1 MIQAQVINKIIQDRD
16 PSIITLNNLTADY
29 FSDYK
34 QEFWFI
40 KKHLDEYGNIPDS
53 TTFLSKFPNF
63 EYFEVH
69 ETLNYLLEELVKD
82 KNKRFLAEN
91 FNKIRNF
98 IMSNDVDSA
107 MQLLRQASEESSA
120 SISLQCVD
128 VIHDTSRYDRYL
140 DRVDNLDKYFIKT
153 GFPELDAIISGWDC
167 NEDLVTIV
175 ARNGLG
181 KSWILFRC
189 AAAAAK
195 QGKRVGIY
203 SGEMSED
210 SVGYR
215 IDTLIGNISNGALM
229 HGGGSVKNEYKKFL
243 EELQTKVPGE
253 LFVLTPKMI
262 NGPATV
268 SALRAF
274 VEKYNLDILFVDQH
288 SLLEDDRKAKD
299 KVEKASNI
307 SKDLKLLQSVKRIP
321 VVCVSQQNREKV
333 EEGFD
338 TTQIANSDRI
348 GQDSSVVLFIERK
361 DDLLKL
367 HLKKSRNSGCGQVLT
382 YRVDLNKGIFQFIP
396 DEKDVS
402 AAPGTTSI
410 NTYENYSEDEVF

>member
-1 MIQAQVINKIIQDRD
+1 MIQAQVINKILWDRD
-16 PSIITLNNLTADY
+16 ATIITLNNLTAEY

-40 KKHLDEYGNIPDS
+40 KNHLDEYGNVPDM
-53 TTFLSKFPNF
+53 TTFLDKFPNF
-63 EYFEVH
+63 EVFEVH
-69 ETLNYLLEELVKD
+69 ESLNYLLEELTKD
-82 KNKRFLAEN
+82 RNKRFLADN
-91 FNKIRNF
+91 FNKIRNY

-107 MQLLRQASEESSA
+107 MQLLRQASEESA
-120 SISLQCVD
+120 GSISLQCVD

-153 GFPELDAIISGWDC
+153 GFKELDAIISGWDC

-181 KSWILFRC
+181 KSWVLFRC
-189 AAAAAK
+189 ASAAAM

-229 HGGGSVKNEYKKFL
+229 HGGGSVKNEYKQFL
-243 EELQTKVPGE
+243 EQLPDKIPGE
-253 LFVLTPKMI
+253 IFVLTPKMI

-307 SKDLKLLQSVKRIP
+307 SKDLKLLQSVKRIS

-333 EEGFD
+333 EGKDFD
-338 TTQIANSDRI
+338 TTQIAMADRI
-348 GQDSSVVLFIERK
+348 GQDSSIVIFIERK

-367 HLKKSRNSGCGQVLT
+367 HLIKSRNSGCGQILT
-382 YRVDLNKGIFQFIP
+382 YRVDLNRGIFQFIP
-396 DEKDVS
+396 EEDSNKSAEVS
-402 AAPGTTSI
+402 SNSG
-410 NTYENYSEDEVF
+410 YSEDEVF

>member
-1 MIQAQVINKIIQDRD
+1 MVQAQVLNKILWDRD
-16 PSIITLNNLTADY
+16 SSIITLNNLTVDY

-34 QEFWFI
+34 QEFLFI
-40 KKHLDEYGNIPDS
+40 KNHLDDFGNIPDM
-53 TTFLSKFPNF
+53 TTFLDKFPNF
-63 EYFEVH
+63 EVFEVH

-91 FNKIRNF
+91 FNKIRNC

-107 MQLLRQASEESSA
+107 MQILRQASEESSSA
-120 SISLQCVD
+120 VSLQCVD

-153 GFPELDAIISGWDC
+153 GFKELDEIISGWDS

-189 AAAAAK
+189 AASAAK
-195 QGKRVGIY
+195 QGRRVGIY

-229 HGGGSVKNEYKKFL
+229 HGGGSVKNEYKQFL
-243 EELQTKVPGE
+243 EQLSGKIPGE

-321 VVCVSQQNREKV
+321 IICVSQQNREKV
-333 EEGFD
+333 EGKDFD
-338 TTQIANSDRI
+338 TTQIAMADRI
-348 GQDSSVVLFIERK
+348 GQDSSIIIFIERK

-367 HLKKSRNSGCGQVLT
+367 HLVKSRNSGCGQILT
-382 YRVDLNKGIFQFIP
+382 YRTELNRGIFQFIP
-396 DEKDVS
+396 EQDSNSNTDVS
-402 AAPGTTSI
+402 LSSD
-410 NTYENYSEDEVF
+410 YSEDEVF